1 MVGKG
6 VLLECLDSPKV
17 SKVLAIVRR
26 SMNLE
31 NAKLKELVVEDFFNL
46 DSVKTQLADYDAC
59 FFCLGISSMGQS
71 EESYT
76 IITNKLTM
84 HFAETYLELNPDE
97 SVFCYVSGT
106 GTDNSEKGRFMW
118 ARVKGK
124 TENALLKL
132 PFKSAYMFRP
142 GYIQPMRGIKPK
154 TKLSSAFYA
163 VFRPIYVV
171 LRYFPNTATNTTNLG
186 KAMINVV
193 DKKSEYQF
201 LGNKEINAMAKD

>member
-26 SMNLE
+26 PMNLE
-31 NAKLKELVVEDFFNL
+31 NSKLKELVVEDFFNL

-76 IITNKLTM
+76 TITNKLTL
-84 HFAETYLELNPDE
+84 HFAEIYLELNPVE

-106 GTDNSEKGRFMW
+106 GTDSSEKGRFMW

-142 GYIQPMRGIKPK
+142 GYIQPMRGIKSK
-154 TKLSSAFYA
+154 TKLSSVFYT
-163 VFRPIYVV
+163 VFRPLYVV
-171 LRYFPNTATNTTNLG
+171 LRYFPNAATNTTNLG